1 MPRLDLLP
9 FGDEHLGAA
18 GRLLAQRHRRQRES
32 ESLLPRRYEDPAEA
46 RSEVETLW
54 RKEHAS
60 GAVALSDGRFAG
72 YLIGAPRPAPTW
84 GPNVWVEL
92 AGHAA
97 QPPDLVRYLYGAA
110 AVRWVEDARTCHY
123 VLAPADDAHLVDA
136 WFRLG
141 FGQQH
146 VHGVREVPPVAFHRP
161 HGVTVRRA
169 GPGDLDAAVTLDL
182 VLPKHQIGSPVFAR
196 GSMPRPADVRADWE
210 EELADPS
217 IGVFLAESNGRAV
230 GSAVGAPAR
239 LSGENSGLARP
250 DLACVL
256 GFAAT
261 LPEYRGRGVGLA
273 LTEAVFEWA
282 RNAGY
287 STIVVDWRSTN
298 LLSSSFWPRR
308 GFRTTFLR
316 LYRSIP

>member
-18 GRLLAQRHRRQRES
+18 GRLLAERHRLHRQAEP
-32 ESLLPRRYEDPAEA
+32 LLPRRFEDPAEA
-46 RSEVETLW
+46 RSEVEAIW
-54 RKEHAS
+54 SKEHAS
-60 GAVALSDGRFAG
+60 GAVALSDGRFVG
-72 YLIGAPRPAPTW
+72 YLVGAPRPGPTW
-84 GPNVWVEL
+84 GPNVWIEL

-97 QPPDLVRYLYGAA
+97 EDAELVRYLYAAA

-123 VLAPADDAHLVDA
+123 VLVPGSDALLIDT

-146 VHGVREVPPVAFHRP
+146 VHGLREVPPVAFHRP
-161 HGVTVRRA
+161 HGVSVRRA
-169 GPGDLDAAVTLDL
+169 GPEDVDAAVMLDL
-182 VLPKHQIGSPVFAR
+182 VLPEHQIGSPVFAR
-196 GSMPRPADVRADWE
+196 GPMPRPADVRGDWE
-210 EELADPS
+210 EELSDPS
-217 IGVFLAESNGRAV
+217 IAVFLAEADGRAV
-230 GSAVGAPAR
+230 GSAVGAPAK
-239 LSGENSGLARP
+239 LSGETVGLARP
-250 DLACVL
+250 DSACIL

-261 LPEYRGRGVGLA
+261 LLEFRGRGVGLA

-287 STIVVDWRSTN
+287 ATIVVDWRGTN
-298 LLSSSFWPRR
+298 LPASSFWPKR
-308 GFRTTFLR
+308 GFRPTFLR